1 MSNYLPVILHTD
13 KGPVHAVIYLE
24 GGGGGGGGLPPGGAA
39 GNVLSKNSG
48 TDGDASWKT
57 PDAAG
62 LVAKTGNQANI
73 LGTKTFQ
80 GIVNLNNA
88 LRQTGGPHLVLSTS
102 SIGSSI
108 IDTPSSGNMLVVNAL
123 GDDDA
128 GPGTITVVDNPDAQ
142 IGQLLYLCYQYT
154 TSDTISYNI
163 QGGPG
168 VTVSGK
174 LTIAKGEFVLGRN
187 MGNKHWHFIG
197 S

>member
-1 MSNYLPVILHTD
+1 MSNYLPVILHTE
-13 KGPVHAVIYLE
+13 KGPLPAVMNIEE
-24 GGGGGGGGLPPGGAA
+24 GGGGGGGGLPAGGVA
-39 GNVLSKNSG
+39 GNVISKNSG

-62 LVAKTGNQANI
+62 LVAKTGNQNI

-80 GIVNLNNA
+80 GIVNFNNA

-102 SIGSSI
+102 GFGSSI

-123 GDDDA
+123 GDGDV

-142 IGQLLYLCYQYT
+142 MGQLLYLCYQAT
-154 TSDTISYNI
+154 ASDTISYNI

-168 VTVSGK
+168 GNSFWEANNSQRGICAWAKYGK
-174 LTIAKGEFVLGRN
+174 
-187 MGNKHWHFIG
+187 
-197 S
+197 